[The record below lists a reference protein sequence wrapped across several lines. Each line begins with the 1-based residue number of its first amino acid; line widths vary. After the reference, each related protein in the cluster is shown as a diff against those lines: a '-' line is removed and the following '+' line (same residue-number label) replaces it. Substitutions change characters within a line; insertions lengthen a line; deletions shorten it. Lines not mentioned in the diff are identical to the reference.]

1 MATEIEIPDF
11 DFTGFYYPQILEA
24 LIQYKRRNVPEVTDE
39 SAFEPF
45 IQFLRAVALVGHS
58 NNVLID
64 LVANESTLPTAKLV
78 ETVRNMLRLI
88 DFNLRSAS
96 PAQVDLVYELAKVF
110 SAASTIIIPAGSQA
124 ATTKQG
130 DEPSR
135 YFEALTTLAV
145 TRTDQLG
152 ACFGEENGAFAD
164 YTAKANSAVTPG
176 DDFSPWATPA
186 VKDKIYFGHPEAMW
200 NQLSIV
206 GMTTLA
212 ANIKGVW
219 EYYDGNFRKTAPTSV
234 SNLGGSLEFDLTSY
248 LGLENRQGTKIRVQ
262 LNSTTAYEDV
272 FSTWNGS
279 KNIATTGLLGQTT
292 PSTDSTVYT
301 VGSDWEILTEVVDE
315 PNDFSNA
322 GGGEVEYP
330 VPQTL
335 TRNWITTTV
344 NNVSAYWLRYRIV
357 EILGGTTS
365 PVFQK
370 IRIDKGKQYVARL
383 ATQGRSHTDDPLGSS
398 TGLANQRFET
408 SKDYYI
414 EGTMTITVDGEEWTE
429 VDNFLGSAASDKHY
443 RIERGE
449 NDRATV
455 IFGDGVAGRIP
466 GIGVSNI
473 FAAYRFGAENDGN
486 VGALTV
492 TTDKTGLSFVNS
504 VFNPRPATGWAEA
517 QGATEESLEQAK
529 IEGPASLRVKEVA
542 ITPDDAA
549 QLAKQFT
556 DENGATP
563 FTRAKPFEE
572 GFGPKTVELVVV
584 AAGGGLASNEQLE
597 ALDLFFNGDAFA
609 VPRIEKHFV
618 ANQEITSVNYTP
630 KVIDVAATVYGSVEV
645 QSVINR
651 LQQIVQ
657 PEALKADGV
666 TFEWEFGE
674 EVAVSRINHEIFET
688 SESIEK
694 VEVTTPASNV
704 ALQPRELPVLGTVS
718 ITVVSA

>member
-1 MATEIEIPDF
+1 MATNIEIPDF

-24 LIQYKRRNVPEVTDE
+24 LIQYKRRNVPEITDE

-88 DFNLRSAS
+88 DFNLRASS

-110 SAASTIIIPAGSQA
+110 SAGSTVVIPAGAQA

-130 DEPSR
+130 NEPSR
-135 YFEALTTLAV
+135 YFEALTALAV

-152 ACFGEENGAFAD
+152 KCFGEESGAFTD
-164 YTAKANSAVTPG
+164 YTTKANSAVTPG

-186 VKDKIYFGHPEAMW
+186 VKDAIYFGHPEAMW
-200 NQLSIV
+200 NQLSIA
-206 GMTTLA
+206 GLTTLA

-234 SNLGGSLEFDLTSY
+234 TNLGGSLQFDLTSY
-248 LGLENRQGTKIRVQ
+248 LGLENRQGTKVRVQ
-262 LNSTTAYEDV
+262 FNSTTAYEDV
-272 FSTWNGS
+272 ETTWVGG

-292 PSTDSTVYT
+292 PSTDPTDYT
-301 VGSDWEILTEVVDE
+301 VGSDWEILSEVVDE
-315 PNDFSNA
+315 PNNFSNP

-330 VPQTL
+330 LPQTL
-335 TRNWITTTV
+335 TRNWVATAV
-344 NNVSAYWLRYRIV
+344 NGFSAYWLRYRIV

-365 PVFQK
+365 PVFQR

-414 EGTMTITVDGEEWTE
+414 ESTMTITVDGEEWTE

-443 RIERGE
+443 RVERGE

-473 FAAYRFGAENDGN
+473 VAAYRYGAKNDGN
-486 VGALTV
+486 VGASTV
-492 TTDKTGLSFVNS
+492 TTDKTGLSFINA
-504 VFNPRPATGWAEA
+504 VFNPRPATGWSEA
-517 QGATEESLEQAK
+517 QGSTEESLEQAK

-556 DENGATP
+556 DENGAKP

-584 AAGGGLASNEQLE
+584 AAGGGQASNEQLA
-597 ALDLFFNGDAFA
+597 ALDLYFNGDAFA

-630 KVIDVAATVYGSVEV
+630 KVINVAATVYGSVEV

-651 LQQIVQ
+651 LQQVIQ
-657 PEALKADGV
+657 PEALKQDGV

-694 VEVTTPASNV
+694 VEVTTPPANV

-718 ITVVSA
+718 ITVVAA